1 MTATP
6 TTRGRRPKHLPDG
19 RAALLGAAIHAFSQ
33 HGYDGANL
41 RGIARA
47 AKVDASLVRVHFGSK
62 EQLWRACVDTLE
74 AALAEPAERL
84 RALSLDTSRP
94 VTDRLKEAIE
104 IIAAHAV
111 RHPEHKQFIAQH
123 ASETGERGAILH
135 GHLVMPVY
143 DRMAP
148 LIEQGMAAGVV
159 RAEHPAMYFCLLVHA
174 LHPPP
179 GSPVLMQL
187 IAPQVGGDAFAPALI
202 HQVEML
208 FFAPPATPPCGVLLS
223 NLRDHADSKK
233 G

>member
-208 FFAPPATPPCGVLLS
+208 FFAPPATPTCGVLLG
-223 NLRDHADSKK
+223 NLRDHSDSKK